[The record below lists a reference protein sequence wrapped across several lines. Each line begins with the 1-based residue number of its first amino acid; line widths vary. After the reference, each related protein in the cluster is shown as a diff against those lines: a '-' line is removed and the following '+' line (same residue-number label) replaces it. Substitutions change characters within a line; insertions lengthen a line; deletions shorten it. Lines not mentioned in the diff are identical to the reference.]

1 MSEKNVL
8 ESLFRLV
15 HAVKRQLQVQAEQ
28 LNLGISPMHIRV
40 LKIIDRKSPC
50 TAVDIA
56 SFLGRDKAQITRL
69 VGSLMEHGL
78 ITRQPNPNDKRS
90 HYLRTTAAGEAIV
103 RKISTI
109 DKKTLQLMTK
119 DLEPEALSEFQRIS
133 QLMAD
138 NLGSQTDK
146 ADS

>member
-1 MSEKNVL
+1 MSEKKVL

-28 LNLGISPMHIRV
+28 LALGISPMHIRV

-69 VGSLMEHGL
+69 VSSLIEHGL

-90 HYLRTTAAGEAIV
+90 HYLRTTVEGDAIV

-109 DKKTLQLMTK
+109 DKKTLQLMMK
-119 DLEPEALSEFQRIS
+119 DLEPEALSEFQRIAR
-133 QLMAD
+133 LMTD
-138 NLGSQTDK
+138 NLDSCPDK
-146 ADS
+146 AER